1 MEERLERSAD
11 AAALSPAEIDRR
23 QRRESLLLT
32 RIRVLHDLQQ
42 ACNPRHRGILE
53 ASLAHVDAQIAAVD
67 AEAAPKERG
76 AEA

>member
-11 AAALSPAEIDRR
+11 AAALPPAEIDRR

-67 AEAAPKERG
+67 AEAGPPERG